1 MHRCSICAFIQ
12 FVTDFACFHSTYT
25 WQYQWHPPWNRFR
38 VVFHNLT
45 AYYNRNCS
53 FYDLILGIGQCIPF
67 SGANTLIPWMVVTF
81 LILVGG
87 KDINQKRVQNT
98 LKSLVFGLFLYNF
111 MFINY
116 FNFMSKLKAFLSA
129 KLRAESVLV

>member
-1 MHRCSICAFIQ
+1 
-12 FVTDFACFHSTYT
+12 
-25 WQYQWHPPWNRFR
+25 
-38 VVFHNLT
+38 
-45 AYYNRNCS
+45 
-53 FYDLILGIGQCIPF
+53 
-67 SGANTLIPWMVVTF
+67 
-81 LILVGG
+81 LVGG
-87 KDINQKRVQNT
+87 KVINQKRVQNT